1 MGFIQSVTAKFF
13 AEFLEHEG
21 VKVTKTSVEKGTIKN
36 KDKVLISF
44 VPPSKDEKMVM
55 KAKEVSIS
63 VNVFEGTYPQQA
75 TTDDRSTILTL
86 AQFDDMLNSS
96 KLVESIKSDQR
107 ALKEAEDAVMDLRI
121 KKLNQVGGLS
131 DADEK
136 KLRMNQR
143 KVDNAKSL
151 ISENSNMLFT
161 SFMDFLD
168 SKRTKFEK
176 IISDYCNKV
185 VTVTT
190 EETHTTQ
197 EAFKLNAD
205 GDVTQVRFPEKD
217 TEEEDNL
224 TGDNSGWKLIHSWSR
239 VDSDV
244 DKMRGRTLDTFKV
257 CRDKFMA
264 VLFEGYGYAEAQYEY
279 MMNNLRLPKG
289 IPVQSMADMLEKVS
303 SHMYLLP
310 SLGDDPTYTQ
320 GELDHHPARNKPFSE
335 TAICEM
341 LLESM
346 PKDVKVKWRGQH
358 LKKSIPTDLTVLKKE
373 LQVLVDE
380 HYLAEKQQQG
390 AQQQQNSAGG
400 GKNQNGKASS
410 GSRNGGGGQQNQG
423 GGGDAGKYC
432 ARCDKMGERKFIVHN
447 HNTGRCKKYDKDLK
461 PISQGYQKQ
470 VHQQELQRETPL
482 SDKKKKRKRKKDSK
496 KSKKKK
502 KKKSRKKYRRDYS
515 SSSSSD
521 DDSSSSSDSYSSD
534 SS

>member
-1 MGFIQSVTAKFF
+1 MGFTQSVTAKFF

-21 VKVTKTSVEKGTIKN
+21 VRVTKTSVEKGTIRK

-44 VPPSKDEKMVM
+44 VPPSKDDKMAL

-63 VNVFEGTYPQQA
+63 VNVFEGTYPQQT
-75 TTDDRSTILTL
+75 TTDDRSTILSL
-86 AQFDDMLNSS
+86 AQFDDMLKSS
-96 KLVESIKSDQR
+96 KLVESIQSDQR
-107 ALKEAEDAVMDLRI
+107 ALREAEDAVMTLLI
-121 KKLNQVGGLS
+121 KKLNQVNGLS
-131 DADEK
+131 DPDEK
-136 KLRMNQR
+136 KLRMSQR

-176 IISDYCNKV
+176 IISDHCNKV
-185 VTVTT
+185 VTVTEKT
-190 EETHTTQ
+190 THITQ
-197 EAFKLNAD
+197 EAFKLNAT
-205 GDVTQVRFPEKD
+205 GEVTQVRFPEKD
-217 TEEEDNL
+217 TEEDDNL
-224 TGDNSGWKLIHSWSR
+224 TGDDSGWKLIHSWSR
-239 VDSDV
+239 VDSDAE
-244 DKMRGRTLDTFKV
+244 KMRGRTLDTFKF
-257 CRDKFMA
+257 CRAKFMA

-279 MMNNLRLPKG
+279 LMNNLRLPKG

-310 SLGDDPTYTQ
+310 SLGDDPTYTG

-341 LLESM
+341 LLECM
-346 PKDVKVKWRGQH
+346 PKDVKVKWDGQH
-358 LKKSIPTDLTVLKKE
+358 LKKPIPTDLTVLKKE

-380 HYLAEKQQQG
+380 YYLAEKQQQG
-390 AQQQQNSAGG
+390 AQHQQNSAGG

-423 GGGDAGKYC
+423 GGGSAGKHC
-432 ARCDKMGERKFIVHN
+432 ARCDKMGERKFIVKN
-447 HNTGRCKKYDKDLK
+447 HYTDKCKKYDKDLK
-461 PISQGYQKQ
+461 PISQGYQKE
-470 VHQQELQRETPL
+470 VHQQELQRGTPL
-482 SDKKKKRKRKKDSK
+482 SDKKKKKKRKKDSK

-521 DDSSSSSDSYSSD
+521 DDSSSSDSYSSD